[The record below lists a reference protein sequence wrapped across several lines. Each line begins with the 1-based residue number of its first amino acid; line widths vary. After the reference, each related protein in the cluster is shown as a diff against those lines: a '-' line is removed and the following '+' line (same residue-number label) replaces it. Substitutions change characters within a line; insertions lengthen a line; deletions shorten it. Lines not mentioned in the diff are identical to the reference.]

1 MRIIMLYFKCIL
13 WWFYRKLPGNK
24 TNEKTPIV
32 MTAGWTWVGKS
43 GKKLL
48 ALKIWMRKGKRTEFP
63 NGLVVKTLQ
72 SHCRGSG
79 FDPCWGT
86 KMLHDVGPSQKK
98 KKKGGKQRKTLKSP
112 LDSKE
117 IKAVN
122 PKGNQP
128 WIFIGRT
135 DAKAKAPILWPP
147 QQEKQNTEWSQK
159 SKNQC
164 FQIILII
171 DV

>member
-98 KKKGGKQRKTLKSP
+98 KKRGV
-112 LDSKE
+112 SKE
-117 IKAVN
+117 RLSRVPWTAKRSKRSILKEIN
-122 PKGNQP
+122 PEYSLEGQMLKLRLQYFGHHNKRSKTRN
-128 WIFIGRT
+128 GVKR
-135 DAKAKAPILWPP
+135 AK
-147 QQEKQNTEWSQK
+147 TSV
-159 SKNQC
+159 SK
-164 FQIILII
+164 LY
-171 DV
+171 